1 MWLEVAA
8 GQSEAMDRMQRSL
21 SFLVNGKLVMAWN
34 SWVAMAAARREAL
47 DRMRRSLSYLVNG
60 KLTMGF
66 QSWLGAWRLW
76 REERK
81 QAKAATSLASGVRG
95 FHGRQA
101 AAQIRWHER
110 ETEAATLLASGARGF
125 HGRQAAAQK
134 RSMSRALLHLM
145 HRELSRGWVGWHA
158 RWREAVR
165 KCELDSMSRALQ
177 YLVNRKLSAGWNSW
191 VEMATRR
198 REAMDRMRR
207 SLSLL
212 INRKLVAGWKS
223 WTEMATRRREAMGRM
238 RKSLSSLIHR
248 KLSMG
253 WISWVEMAAKRR
265 AQNAAAAAIGA
276 RVRGRGARH
285 EASTRRSAR
294 VEAAARQGAASS
306 IGARVR
312 GRRDR
317 EAVRAERRMRE
328 ERLYGTDV
336 LLAVLRARRERA
348 TMTAGL
354 LAVQEAIR
362 MREELKHGAAVL
374 LAVLRA
380 RRERATMTAGL
391 AALHAALAPL
401 QAAMRGRR
409 SRRERK
415 EAGRAAT
422 TVASGYRGRRARL
435 ISGGRRR
442 AIEEKREIA
451 EQERRAMAALS
462 PRSRAIAVEQRY
474 RAASRI
480 QLARRAYCARLVQE
494 QKYAAQVIADPV
506 ERTVGLLRA
515 HAAEVARVVERRR
528 RGSGENIYAGRERG
542 PAFAALHEV
551 IEAEGVAELDRV
563 VAAHADLCCETC
575 EVRGHPLA
583 VYRAQGGAP
592 SAPLALAI
600 EGGAE
605 GGAAGGAA
613 RRERLLLVEMAGLV
627 VHRASHRLLARPL
640 HHCWHLGE
648 RPQQQAREV
657 DELLLRD
664 PGTPQPLLELLP
676 GVSVLAFLLDGR
688 VHLAS
693 RAGRSKV
700 VLRAEL
706 ELQAAESLI
715 GAETLIWRQLIGAAD
730 EAGYSPLLQYLPPG
744 SESAF
749 CLVALRHRASGRY
762 VPYATLREVAH
773 AFGAPL
779 VPCLATWSPSASLRE
794 LARFEPRRALDE
806 AIAELRHLLKHTA
819 PARGGAVQGGMLFL
833 PSGLTLK
840 LSATPPSKLSSAVAG
855 WAGAD
860 NAEMVEAAQP
870 SSSALQ
876 LVAAAQL
883 LLTCA
888 FETAARSPDTKL
900 AVLVGHWQGGDS
912 RASVAEALRFTLE
925 TAETDGRGKISSHPV
940 EGALALVIDVAE
952 RHGPRGPPE
961 GRFPVDVLRA
971 LLEEAQ
977 QQRRP
982 GHGAPPPGQRHR
994 RAAKRP
1000 PAASELDLVRLP
1012 SSPARGQGVPSS
1024 SDGFAQQALR
1034 SAFDTPLLAGL
1045 LAGIHRAGRGALEG
1059 DAPAR
1064 RAGSG
1069 RHKRTEVASVRQL
1082 HADAR
1087 RRPAARSMSNGG
1099 EAGQQRG
1106 RSRYGPI

>member
-1 MWLEVAA
+1 
-8 GQSEAMDRMQRSL
+8 
-21 SFLVNGKLVMAWN
+21 
-34 SWVAMAAARREAL
+34 
-47 DRMRRSLSYLVNG
+47 
-60 KLTMGF
+60 
-66 QSWLGAWRLW
+66 
-76 REERK
+76 
-81 QAKAATSLASGVRG
+81 
-95 FHGRQA
+95 
-101 AAQIRWHER
+101 
-110 ETEAATLLASGARGF
+110 
-125 HGRQAAAQK
+125 
-134 RSMSRALLHLM
+134 
-145 HRELSRGWVGWHA
+145 
-158 RWREAVR
+158 
-165 KCELDSMSRALQ
+165 
-177 YLVNRKLSAGWNSW
+177 
-191 VEMATRR
+191 
-198 REAMDRMRR
+198 
-207 SLSLL
+207 
-212 INRKLVAGWKS
+212 
-223 WTEMATRRREAMGRM
+223 
-238 RKSLSSLIHR
+238 
-248 KLSMG
+248 
-253 WISWVEMAAKRR
+253 
-265 AQNAAAAAIGA
+265 
-276 RVRGRGARH
+276 
-285 EASTRRSAR
+285 
-294 VEAAARQGAASS
+294 
-306 IGARVR
+306 
-312 GRRDR
+312 
-317 EAVRAERRMRE
+317 MRE
-328 ERLYGTDV
+328 KRLHSADM

-354 LAVQEAIR
+354 AAVHEAMR
-362 MREELKHGAAVL
+362 MREELKHGAAML

-409 SRRERK
+409 ARRERK

-462 PRSRAIAVEQRY
+462 PRSRAIAVEHRY

-480 QLARRAYCARLVQE
+480 QFARRAYCARLVQE
-494 QKYAAQVIADPV
+494 QKYAAQVIADPA

-528 RGSGENIYAGRERG
+528 RGSGENVYAGRERG

-551 IEAEGVAELDRV
+551 IEADGVAELDRV

-715 GAETLIWRQLIGAAD
+715 GAETLIWRKLIGAAD

-779 VPCLATWSPSASLRE
+779 VPCLATWSPSASLCE
-794 LARFEPRRALDE
+794 LARLGPRRALDE

-840 LSATPPSKLSSAVAG
+840 LSATPPSKLSSAVAD
-855 WAGAD
+855 WAGAGSAD
-860 NAEMVEAAQP
+860 PEMVEAAQP
-870 SSSALQ
+870 SRDALQ

-888 FETAARSPDTKL
+888 FETAARSPDAKVAGHHL
-900 AVLVGHWQGGDS
+900 LVGHWQGGDS

-925 TAETDGRGKISSHPV
+925 AAEKDSRGKVSSHPV

-982 GHGAPPPGQRHR
+982 GHGAVSLPGQRHR
-994 RAAKRP
+994 HASKRP
-1000 PAASELDLVRLP
+1000 PASSEVDLVRLP

-1024 SDGFAQQALR
+1024 SDGFAQQAMR
-1034 SAFDTPLLAGL
+1034 SAFETPLLAGL
-1045 LAGIHRAGRGALEG
+1045 LAGIHRAGRDALEG
-1059 DAPAR
+1059 NAPPR
-1064 RAGSG
+1064 RTGSS

-1082 HADAR
+1082 QHDAR
-1087 RRPAARSMSNGG
+1087 RRPAARSNGG
-1099 EAGQQRG
+1099 EAGPQRG
-1106 RSRYGPI
+1106 HSRYGPI